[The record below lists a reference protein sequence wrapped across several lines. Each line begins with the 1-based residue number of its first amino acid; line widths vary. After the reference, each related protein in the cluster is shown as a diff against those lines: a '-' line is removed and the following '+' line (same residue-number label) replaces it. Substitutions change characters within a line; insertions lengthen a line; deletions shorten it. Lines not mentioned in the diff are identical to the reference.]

1 MDAVMP
7 FLIAGGI
14 GLLGWISWYVAR
26 RFGLW
31 RGMIMPGVL
40 LALATVRAW
49 MPLGHAEEAMGRG
62 MEVVFLWGPLVVL
75 SVVAAL
81 IGLAMRKWGR
91 QGS

>member
-7 FLIAGGI
+7 FVIAGGI
-14 GLLGWISWYVAR
+14 GLLGWLSWFVAR

-31 RGMIMPGVL
+31 RGLILPGLV
-40 LALATVRAW
+40 LALASLRAG

-81 IGLAMRKWGR
+81 IGLAMRWRAGR
-91 QGS
+91 